1 MRKARSV
8 RLSKQPDNQEY
19 EPTGKKHEPHLFVW
33 GQFSRHSEEFIL
45 PLGE

>member
-19 EPTGKKHEPHLFVW
+19 EPTGKKHEPQLFVRSLF
-33 GQFSRHSEEFIL
+33 GA
-45 PLGE
+45 